1 MKKGFTL
8 MELLCVIVIIAVVSV
23 IIFPNIS
30 NVISSS
36 KKELHEEQIMDV
48 QKAAEKWATDNI
60 DKLDKYH
67 LNVTYINLLSL
78 QQMGYLEKDKIID
91 PLTKEE
97 MAGCIEIKYETK
109 NQKYNYIYQEKE
121 CSAYAESEYNE
132 KLGYVIYS
140 YDTKSKI
147 IIKNENSKEY
157 EPIGL
162 SIYNYYVQNN
172 LLKVDGE
179 TTDGLYE
186 LENEYVFR
194 GINPNNYVTLQGID
208 TEGNPINTTFR
219 ILSIDKKDYSLKLID
234 SKAISNYWDQNGSID
249 FKSATSNTEILLTKN
264 YGSDKVVN
272 YDFKTGIVD
281 GNEYSVR
288 ALSSLLDADKTNL
301 KVGLPSIVD
310 YNNASASTSCS
321 SNYLA
326 SSCKE
331 NNYLTSL
338 LNGSSMWTINNNG
351 SQIWYIDANGDLKL
365 DNSNIIKQLYPVIKL
380 SANVYITNPSVAVGS
395 SSSPYIIK

>member
-8 MELLCVIVIIAVVSV
+8 IELLCVIVIIAVVSV

-36 KKELHEEQIMDV
+36 RKELHDEQIMDI
-48 QKAAEKWATDNI
+48 QKAAQKWATDNM

-67 LNVTYINLLSL
+67 LNITYVGLNTL
-78 QQMGYLEKDKIID
+78 QQMGYLEKDKIYD
-91 PLTKEE
+91 PLNRDE
-97 MAGCIEIKYETK
+97 MTGCIEIKYETAG
-109 NQKYNYIYQEKE
+109 QKYNYVYQEKQ
-121 CSAYAESEYNE
+121 CQAYAEAEHKE

-140 YDTKSKI
+140 YDTKSKT
-147 IIKNENSKEY
+147 IIKDENSKEY

-172 LLKVDGE
+172 LLRVDGE

-194 GINPNNYVTLQGID
+194 GVNPNNYVELQGVD

-234 SKAISNYWDQNGSID
+234 PKPVSNYWDQNGKVD
-249 FKSATSNTEILLTKN
+249 FKSATSNTEILLLKD
-264 YGSDKVVN
+264 YGSEKVAN
-272 YDFKTGIVD
+272 YDFKTGVVD

-288 ALSSLLDADKTNL
+288 ALLSLLENDKTNL
-301 KVGLPSIVD
+301 KVGLPSIID
-310 YNNASASTSCS
+310 YNNASASALCS
-321 SNYLA
+321 SNYLS

-338 LNGSSMWTINNNG
+338 LNNNSMWTINNNG
-351 SQIWYIDANGDLKL
+351 SQVWYVDANGDLKL
-365 DNSNIIKQLYPVIKL
+365 DNSNSIKQLYPVIKL
-380 SANVYITNPSVAVGS
+380 NSNVYITNPSVAVGS